1 MVARFGPQATVHA
14 LGPFGLSSL
23 GIFAKRYLFF
33 EFAQSGN
40 DAFSL
45 SCHCQVSP
53 ARQFHP
59 FPRVGRPQSHR
70 HLASP
75 HPITPHRPTSSIEMP
90 IKAPYSPP

>member
-1 MVARFGPQATVHA
+1 MLARFTPQATVHA

-23 GIFAKRYLFF
+23 GVFAKGRLFF

-53 ARQFHP
+53 ARQFRP
-59 FPRVGRPQSHR
+59 FPHVG
-70 HLASP
+70 
-75 HPITPHRPTSSIEMP
+75 
-90 IKAPYSPP
+90 